1 MEVNI
6 YVGVSSRYP
15 KKKKRQICYILEGK
29 ANGRVET
36 RGGEPE
42 TVTDTYHGATITAI
56 SKAMKRITG
65 PCRITIYAEDAWTLH
80 MMDTRMPEWERN
92 GFRNR
97 KGEPIPSQKEW
108 MQVWLKKKEHDI
120 RTIPGVHA
128 YSNWMKE
135 QMERRNVDV

>member
-6 YVGVSSRYP
+6 YIGVSSRYP
-15 KKKKRQICYILEGK
+15 KKKKRQICYILECRV
-29 ANGRVET
+29 NGREET

-42 TVTDTYHGATITAI
+42 GVTDTYHGATITAI
-56 SKAMKRITG
+56 CRAMKRITR
-65 PCRITIYAEDAWTLH
+65 PCKVAIYAEDTWTLH
-80 MMDTRMPEWERN
+80 MMDTQMPEWERN

-108 MQVWLKKKEHDI
+108 MQIWIKRKEHDV
-120 RTIPGVHA
+120 RTVAGVHA

-135 QMERRNVDV
+135 QMERGSADV